1 MKKSWVEIDLSI
13 LEDNIERLKKT
24 LNNDSEIVFVVKS
37 DAYGHGAVE
46 LAKRA
51 FRAGVRSFAVAYV
64 EEAMKIR
71 EGGLTE
77 GRIIVLGVADPEEVS
92 VMVKNSIIP
101 IVADLEHGLSLS
113 AAAKAAGVR
122 LPVHVKIDTGM
133 GRIGLPMKKAAE
145 QLMILEKETGLE
157 IVGMCSHFAM
167 VESSE
172 PQAARTQAR
181 QFSRIA
187 TDFEKKTGRRL
198 FKHLSSSRAILYHP
212 EWQFDGIRPGIM
224 LYGYGAQEEDMR
236 VNTRPFL
243 QWKGV
248 VMQVKSVPA
257 NFSVGYYSTYVTSRP
272 TDIGIIACGY
282 ADGYLRALSNRGHVL
297 IQGRRCPVVG
307 RVSMNWMAVDLGPK
321 SGVKRGDEV
330 VFIGEQ
336 GNEAIWANE
345 LAAIC
350 RTIPYEILTCINAGI
365 KRVYIH

>member
-13 LEDNIERLKKT
+13 LEDNIERLKQAV
-24 LNNDSEIVFVVKS
+24 NGASEIVFVVKA
-37 DAYGHGAVE
+37 DAYGHGAPE
-46 LAKRA
+46 LAKCA
-51 FRAGVRSFAVAYV
+51 FRAGVRWFAVAYV
-64 EEAMKIR
+64 EEALKIR
-71 EGGLTE
+71 ETLTE
-77 GRIIVLGVADPEEVS
+77 GTIVVLGVADPAEAPL
-92 VMVKNSIIP
+92 MAQNNIIP
-101 IVADLEHGLSLS
+101 IVADLEHGMALSR
-113 AAAKAAGVR
+113 AAQEAGVR
-122 LPVHVKIDTGM
+122 LSVHVKIDTGM
-133 GRIGLPMKKAAE
+133 GRIGLPMKKAPE
-145 QLMILEKETGLE
+145 QLNLLEKEPGLN
-157 IVGMCSHFAM
+157 ITGMCSHFAM
-167 VESSE
+167 VEASE
-172 PQAARTQAR
+172 PQAARTQAKAFKR
-181 QFSRIA
+181 LAS
-187 TDFEKKTGRRL
+187 DFEKKTGRIL

-224 LYGYGAQEEDMR
+224 LYGYGAQDEDMR

-257 NFSVGYYSTYVTSRP
+257 NFSVGYYCTYVTSRP

-307 RVSMNWMAVDLGPK
+307 RVSMNWLAVDIGPK

-330 VFIGEQ
+330 VFVGEQ

-345 LAAIC
+345 LAALC

-365 KRVYIH
+365 KRVYKN